1 MKKLPEAEL
10 EVMDV
15 LWKTQEPLKTSEIV
29 ERLNKNWV
37 MSTVQVLLTRLEDK
51 GFAGSKKEKRLKYYY
66 SIINEDD
73 YKKLETEWL
82 YKKIHNSS
90 MKSLIASLIDTEELD
105 DQDISEIEDMLSK
118 LK

>member
-10 EVMDV
+10 EVMDI
-15 LWKTQEPLKTSEIV
+15 LWKADHPLKTSEIV

-51 GFAGSKKEKRLKYYY
+51 GFAGSNKEKRLKYYY
-66 SIINEDD
+66 SIIKEDD

-90 MKSLIASLIDTEELD
+90 MKSLIASLIDSDELNA
-105 DQDISEIEDMLSK
+105 QDISELEEMMNK